1 MRIALLTGTA
11 AALALM
17 ATAAARAETVYV
29 TDPDAVVA
37 PGTVYAAEPE
47 YVVQDRPYVQDR
59 SYVVVAPRRER
70 VVVAPRRERVIVVPR
85 REVIID
91 RPEYVA
97 PRDSFAHRG
106 TVRTDGY
113 YTVGYNSGSSC
124 TIDRNGFER
133 CY

>member
-37 PGTVYAAEPE
+37 PGTVYATEP
-47 YVVQDRPYVQDR
+47 DTIVQDR
-59 SYVVVAPRRER
+59 SY

-97 PRDSFAHRG
+97 PRDSFAYRG
-106 TVRTDGY
+106 TARTGGY
-113 YTVGYNSGSSC
+113 YTAGYNSGSSC
-124 TIDRNGFER
+124 MIDRNGFER

>member
-11 AALALM
+11 AALALL

-29 TDPDAVVA
+29 TDPDAVVV

-47 YVVQDRPYVQDR
+47 YVVRDRPYVQDR
-59 SYVVVAPRRER
+59 YVQDRSY

-85 REVIID
+85 REVVID

-97 PRDSFAHRG
+97 PRDSFAYRG
-106 TVRTDGY
+106 TARTGGY
-113 YTVGYNSGSSC
+113 YTAGYNSGSSC
-124 TIDRNGFER
+124 MIDRNGFER

>member
-29 TDPDAVVA
+29 TDPDAVVVA
-37 PGTVYAAEPE
+37 PGPVPGTVPGTVYAVEPN
-47 YVVQDRPYVQDR
+47 YVVQDRAYVPER
-59 SYVVVAPRRER
+59 ST

-91 RPEYVA
+91 QPEYVV
-97 PRDSFAHRG
+97 PRDSFAYRG
-106 TVRTDGY
+106 TARTGGY
-113 YTVGYNSGSSC
+113 YTTGYSSSC